1 MEEHDTKE
9 KILEGA
15 EALFM
20 KYGIRSVSMDDIAR
34 HLAVS
39 KKTLYQHFADK
50 DELVLKVSEVYLR
63 KSTER
68 FNSIAR
74 ESKNAIEE
82 LNRISVCVKHDMEK
96 LNQSMLFDLQKYHP
110 KAWSLWTEHKL
121 KYITEE
127 VGRNLTKGIE
137 EGYFRPE
144 LDKRIM
150 GVTRTVLIEAAF
162 NDEIFSRDQFDFVR
176 VQLQL
181 FELFVYGICT
191 EKGKKLYQKY
201 KENNN
206 PQLTNTHE
214 AVL

>member
-1 MEEHDTKE
+1 MEDQDTKD
-9 KILEGA
+9 KILEGT

-50 DELVLKVSEVYLR
+50 DELVLKVSQVYLR

-68 FNSIAR
+68 FNSIAS

-127 VGRNLTKGIE
+127 VCRNLTKGIE

-162 NDEIFSRDQFDFVR
+162 NDEIFSRDQFDFVT

-201 KENNN
+201 KESNN